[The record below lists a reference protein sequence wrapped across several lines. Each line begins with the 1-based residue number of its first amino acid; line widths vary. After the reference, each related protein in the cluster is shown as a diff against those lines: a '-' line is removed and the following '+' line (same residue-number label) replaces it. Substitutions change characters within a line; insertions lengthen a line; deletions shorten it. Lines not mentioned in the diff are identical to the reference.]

1 MADTPATM
9 PALAMARGAPR
20 LWSRRQQNAASARKY
35 PVTATSSQAC
45 TRGLMGLGIWLDERA
60 RMSWGERMS
69 TSPEMK
75 WAVLKKDGGAAG
87 KVGENQ
93 RQLANRAASL
103 LLHRLLCTGRQRMD
117 FFLRS
122 RALC

>member
-1 MADTPATM
+1 MAETPATM
-9 PALAMARGAPR
+9 PALASARAAPR

-69 TSPEMK
+69 ASPEMYGLSLRK
-75 WAVLKKDGGAAG
+75 MAARR
-87 KVGENQ
+87 VRLAQSQ
-93 RQLANRAASL
+93 RQLANRPASL
-103 LLHRLLCTGRQRMD
+103 LLHRLLCTGRQRTD
-117 FFLRS
+117 F
-122 RALC
+122 